1 MERDGMGL
9 MHKRIADERGF
20 TLIELLVAMTI
31 ASVGFLG
38 LAATHATAIRATA
51 VGRNQ
56 TVATT
61 LAQEQLEQLRRVP
74 YTSIANIS
82 STNVTVGAKTYALRA
97 DVSAAPGGTAKQ
109 VTSRVDWSDQFGPHT
124 VQLLTVISP

>member
-1 MERDGMGL
+1 MDLTRAL
-9 MHKRIADERGF
+9 IADERGF
-20 TLIELLVAMTI
+20 TLVELLVAATI
-31 ASVGFLG
+31 AGVGFLG

-61 LAQEQLEQLRRVP
+61 LAQEQIEQLRRLP
-74 YTSIANIS
+74 YVLIANIS
-82 STNVTVGAKTYALRA
+82 SSNVTLGAKTYAIRA
-97 DVSAAPGGTAKQ
+97 DVSAAPGGTSKQ
-109 VTSRVDWSDQFGPHT
+109 VASRVDWTDQFGAHV